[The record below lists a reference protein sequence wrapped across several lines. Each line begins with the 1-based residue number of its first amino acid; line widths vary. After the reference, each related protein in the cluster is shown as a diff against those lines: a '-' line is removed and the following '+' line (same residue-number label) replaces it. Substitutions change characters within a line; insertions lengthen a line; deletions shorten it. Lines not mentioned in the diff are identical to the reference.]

1 LRFCVDDHGLL
12 IHCISGWDRTPL
24 FIALLRLSLWA
35 DGWIHQS
42 LTAEE
47 ILYLT
52 LAYDWYLFGY
62 EKCFFF
68 ILTKY
73 FCFSSSFN
81 RHCLPER
88 LLRGEEVSYRLE
100 EKQKTK

>member
-1 LRFCVDDHGLL
+1 M
-12 IHCISGWDRTPL
+12 
-24 FIALLRLSLWA
+24 
-35 DGWIHQS
+35 
-42 LTAEE
+42 
-47 ILYLT
+47 
-52 LAYDWYLFGY
+52 
-62 EKCFFF
+62 FFF

-73 FCFSSSFN
+73 FCFSSSLN

>member
-1 LRFCVDDHGLL
+1 MNLSFPDDHGLL
-12 IHCISGWDRTPL
+12 IHCLSGWDRTPL
-24 FIALLRLSLWA
+24 FISLLRLSLWA

-42 LTAEE
+42 LTVEE
-47 ILYLT
+47 ILYLS

-62 EKCFFF
+62 KVFFSIYLIISKVIF
-68 ILTKY
+68 P
-73 FCFSSSFN
+73 SN

-100 EKQKTK
+100 

>member
-1 LRFCVDDHGLL
+1 ML

-24 FIALLRLSLWA
+24 FISLLRLSLWA

-42 LTAEE
+42 LTVEE

-62 EKCFFF
+62 KTFYFYSIKNFIFF
-68 ILTKY
+68 K
-73 FCFSSSFN
+73 N

-88 LLRGEEVSYRLE
+88 LLRGEEVSVKIKKIINENIFFLFFL
-100 EKQKTK
+100 